1 MGKFRVIAYFHGD
14 VYMKIM
20 LFWVA
25 QFVGINGGIEK
36 VFTNFANEMI
46 QRGHSGEMV

>member
-1 MGKFRVIAYFHGD
+1 
-14 VYMKIM
+14 MKIM

-46 QRGHSGEMV
+46 QRGHSGELSVKFYSGGEFFQKQ